1 MCLRVGR
8 GIYVFHFF
16 NFFEHRYR
24 TCPHGSE
31 VLHAG
36 RDLKFAY
43 FRRSSNVLIAVGL
56 MSRVP
61 SIMCTRVELS
71 TTTTLMYFLL
81 RSTRTASSD
90 RGSI

>member
-1 MCLRVGR
+1 MWDGR

-16 NFFEHRYR
+16 NFFNIG